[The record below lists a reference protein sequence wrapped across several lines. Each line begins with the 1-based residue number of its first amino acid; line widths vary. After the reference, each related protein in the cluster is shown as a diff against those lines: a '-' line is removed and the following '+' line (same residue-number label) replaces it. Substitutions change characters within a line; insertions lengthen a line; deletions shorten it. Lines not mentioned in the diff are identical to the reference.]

1 MEHGDGPYSNHT
13 PASVVTLDPR
23 DSLYRLSAAMD
34 NGTDP
39 TVQQVRNTRNP

>member
-1 MEHGDGPYSNHT
+1 MEHGHDPYDNRTS
-13 PASVVTLDPR
+13 ASAVTLDPR

-39 TVQQVRNTRNP
+39 TVQQVRA